1 VLSEG
6 QKFGL
11 SLGLTA
17 ICAIGMYPPWR
28 IYGTQS
34 LPLGFAPIFQPPVVA
49 FGAGTVGK
57 VDLDYSRLGLEV
69 LMASILT
76 AGLLIIGGGA
86 TGIKGGSQAGNLA
99 GMFNQGGSQGGK
111 KLGFMARLA
120 EAQAQAQELVKA
132 QKEAQRL
139 AQTATAPAAAAASSS
154 AASSTTASTAAALDP
169 RFTRV
174 ELPANY
180 YLGELLVESD
190 EDPDYWDALCPAKGV
205 VDLPK
210 GKKLQLE
217 LAKDIRVD
225 LAVLGAF
232 PAGLIHSIDASECK
246 LTDED
251 VTKLTVMSGLRELDL
266 TGTPITSSSV
276 SKLRALGRLERLWLD
291 RTLINDECVPALAS
305 LQKLKKLSLTDTKL
319 NDLSL
324 ESLRKD
330 LADCEVVT

>member
-1 VLSEG
+1 MLSDK
-6 QKFGL
+6 QKFAL
-11 SLGLTA
+11 MLGLAA
-17 ICAIGMYPPWR
+17 ICVIGVYPPWR
-28 IYGTQS
+28 LYGEQNK
-34 LPLGFAPIFQPPVVA
+34 PLGFAPIFTPPVAELV
-49 FGAGTVGK
+49 GAGK
-57 VDLDYSRLGLEV
+57 VDLDFSRLTLELV
-69 LMASILT
+69 LAAILT
-76 AGLLIIGGGA
+76 GGLMIINSAPASGA
-86 TGIKGGSQAGNLA
+86 ASGRLGQAGKP
-99 GMFNQGGSQGGK
+99 Q
-111 KLGFMARLA
+111 GFMARLA
-120 EAQAQAQELVKA
+120 EAQAQAQELVRA
-132 QKEAQRL
+132 QQEAQRL
-139 AQTATAPAAAAASSS
+139 AQSATAPAAAAAQG
-154 AASSTTASTAAALDP
+154 ATVDP

-190 EDPDYWDALCPAKGV
+190 DDPDYWDALCPAKGV

-225 LAVLGAF
+225 LAFLGAF
-232 PAGLIHSIDASECK
+232 PAGAIHSIDASECK

-266 TGTPITSSSV
+266 TGTPITSGSV

-305 LQKLKKLSLTDTKL
+305 LQKLKKLSLTETKL

-330 LADCEVVT
+330 LGDCEVVT

>member
-1 VLSEG
+1 VLSDR

-11 SLGLTA
+11 MLGLIA
-17 ICAIGMYPPWR
+17 FSVIGFYPPWR
-28 IYGTQS
+28 LYGPQS
-34 LPLGFAPIFQPPVVA
+34 VPLGFAPISSPPTA
-49 FGAGTVGK
+49 AMLGAATGK
-57 VDLDYSRLGLEV
+57 IDLDFSRLGLEI
-69 LMASILT
+69 LMASVLTGGLILVG
-76 AGLLIIGGGA
+76 AGGGGT
-86 TGIKGGSQAGNLA
+86 TGINSGKSGANQAGN
-99 GMFNQGGSQGGK
+99 QG
-111 KLGFMARLA
+111 GFMARLA
-120 EAQAQAQELVKA
+120 EAQAQAQATVRA
-132 QKEAQRL
+132 QQEAQRL
-139 AQTATAPAAAAASSS
+139 AQTATAPAAAAA
-154 AASSTTASTAAALDP
+154 AASTLAPAVDP
-169 RFTRV
+169 RFTRI

-190 EDPDYWDALCPAKGV
+190 DDPDYWDALCPAKGV

-232 PAGLIHSIDASECK
+232 PAGVIHSIDASECK

-251 VTKLTVMSGLRELDL
+251 VSKLTVMSGLRELDL
-266 TGTPITSSSV
+266 TGTPITSGSV

-305 LQKLKKLSLTDTKL
+305 LQKLKKLSLTETKL

-324 ESLRKD
+324 ETLRKD
-330 LADCEVVT
+330 LGDCEVVS

>member
-1 VLSEG
+1 MLSDK

-11 SLGLTA
+11 GLGLVA
-17 ICAIGMYPPWR
+17 ICAIGCYPPWR
-28 IYGTQS
+28 LYGQQNI
-34 LPLGFAPIFQPPVVA
+34 PLGFAPIFAPPISA
-49 FGAGTVGK
+49 LGPGATGK
-57 VDLDYSRLGLEV
+57 IDLDLSILWMEV
-69 LMASILT
+69 LIASALT
-76 AGLLIIGGGA
+76 GGLLIIGIEGGRSG
-86 TGIKGGSQAGNLA
+86 TPGIKSGNQP
-99 GMFNQGGSQGGK
+99 N
-111 KLGFMARLA
+111 FMERLA
-120 EAQAQAQELVKA
+120 EAQAQARETVRMQ
-132 QKEAQRL
+132 QEAQRL
-139 AQTATAPAAAAASSS
+139 AQKATAPAAAAA
-154 AASSTTASTAAALDP
+154 AATISVDP

-190 EDPDYWDALCPAKGV
+190 DDPDYWDSLCPAKGV

-217 LAKDIRVD
+217 LAKDIRLD

-266 TGTPITSSSV
+266 TGTPITSGSV

-291 RTLINDECVPALAS
+291 RTLINDDCVPALAS
-305 LQKLKKLSLTDTKL
+305 LQKLKKLSLTYTKL

-324 ESLRKD
+324 ETLRKD
-330 LADCEVVT
+330 LANCEVVS